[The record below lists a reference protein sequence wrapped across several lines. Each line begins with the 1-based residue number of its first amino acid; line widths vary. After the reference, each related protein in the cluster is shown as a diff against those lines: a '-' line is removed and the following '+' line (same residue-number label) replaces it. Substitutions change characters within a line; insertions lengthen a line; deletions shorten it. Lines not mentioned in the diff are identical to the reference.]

1 MSESNS
7 ISPRQRM
14 RALLAAEACVA
25 PASVHD
31 PISAR
36 IAEHLEFE
44 LGIFAGSVASLTVL
58 GAPDLIL
65 LTLTEFAEQ
74 ARRIT
79 RASTLPILVDADHGY
94 GNALNVM
101 RCVQELETA
110 GISAMSIEDT
120 ELPQPAGAGGKPR
133 LVSIEEGVGKMRA
146 ALAARRDPAL
156 VIAGRTSAPA
166 ITDGDDAARRLAAY
180 EAAGVDALF
189 VVGVTAVSDLEK
201 IAAATTLPIILGS
214 AGADVT
220 RPEVLAANRVRICLR
235 GHQPFAAATQAIY
248 DTMRLLKEGTPGS
261 ELPGLASPALMK
273 QLTRHD
279 VHQAWSR
286 EYLDGQG

>member
-14 RALLAAEACVA
+14 RALLAADACVA

-156 VIAGRTSAPA
+156 VIAG
-166 ITDGDDAARRLAAY
+166 
-180 EAAGVDALF
+180 
-189 VVGVTAVSDLEK
+189 
-201 IAAATTLPIILGS
+201 
-214 AGADVT
+214 ADVT
-220 RPEVLAANRVRICLR
+220 RPDVLAANRVRICLR

-279 VHQAWSR
+279 DHQAWSR